1 MSSRRSQY
9 ILVIDDD
16 PDIRQVLQDRL
27 EFYGFSV
34 ETAED
39 GPSAL
44 HKLNSFTPHCIFLDL
59 LLPGMDG
66 IEVLHRIKAQDHS
79 IPIIIVTA
87 AVTPEVAS
95 ATTAKTA
102 LAYLS
107 KPFELPQLRQIIEQW
122 VEQPSGSEDCL

>member
-1 MSSRRSQY
+1 MSSRRSKY

-16 PDIRQVLQDRL
+16 PDIRQILQDRL
-27 EFYGFSV
+27 EFYGFYV
-34 ETAED
+34 ETAAD

-44 HKLNSFTPHCIFLDL
+44 QKLNGLTPHCVFLDL

-66 IEVLHRIKAQDHS
+66 AEVLHRIKARNRS
-79 IPIIIVTA
+79 IPVIIVTA

-95 ATTAKTA
+95 VATSKAA

-107 KPFELPQLRQIIEQW
+107 KPFELPQLRQIVEQW
-122 VEQPSGSEDCL
+122 LERPAGSECRL

>member
-1 MSSRRSQY
+1 MSYRQPKC

-16 PDIRQVLQDRL
+16 PDIRQILQDRL
-27 EFYGFSV
+27 EFYGFHV
-34 ETAED
+34 ETADD

-44 HKLNSFTPHCIFLDL
+44 QKLNDLTPQCVFLDL

-66 IEVLHRIKAQDHS
+66 AEVLHRIKTWNHS

-95 ATTAKTA
+95 LTTSKAA

-107 KPFELPQLRQIIEQW
+107 KPFELPQLRQIVEQW
-122 VEQPSGSEDCL
+122 LEQPAGSEGRL